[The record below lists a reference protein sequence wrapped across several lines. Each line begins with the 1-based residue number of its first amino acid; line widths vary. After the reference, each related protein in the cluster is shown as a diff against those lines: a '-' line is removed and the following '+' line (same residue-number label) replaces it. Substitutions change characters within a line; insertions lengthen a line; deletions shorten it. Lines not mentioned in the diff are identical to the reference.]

1 MIFILSYETQHS
13 QFEITVIKDKRFRF
27 IDTNLNN
34 EVFYVCIYMSVWH

>member
-13 QFEITVIKDKRFRF
+13 QFEITVIKDKQFQI

-34 EVFYVCIYMSVWH
+34 EFFLC